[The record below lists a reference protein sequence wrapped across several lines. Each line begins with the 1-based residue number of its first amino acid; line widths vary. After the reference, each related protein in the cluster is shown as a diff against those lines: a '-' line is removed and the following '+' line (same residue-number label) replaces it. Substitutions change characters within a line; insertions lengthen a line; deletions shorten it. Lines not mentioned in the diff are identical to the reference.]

1 MRCFG
6 IIGQH
11 IGKSWALIQYVQ
23 LLWAVGCVQKP
34 KQVNAGGVPLKSPP
48 PKQKYPASCHLEKE
62 EARCFRRS
70 AHPFVSVYIFLGGNK
85 KTPEANS

>member
-1 MRCFG
+1 MSHSCRKPCAMFRY

-23 LLWAVGCVQKP
+23 CYGHLVMYRP

-62 EARCFRRS
+62 EARSFPTQCPSLCFCLYFSR
-70 AHPFVSVYIFLGGNK
+70 
-85 KTPEANS
+85 